1 LTLPVDFLNSPSH
14 RKSTNKHERAISI
27 LLETILHTMADR
39 KRTVTIRFPKPDVV
53 PPVYLAGSFSD
64 PAWQPQEM
72 QYTVDEEHGTTEYHK
87 EVEVIEGKEY
97 QYKFRIGDG
106 DWWLLNE
113 DSPTGK
119 SLLCNGALCTLA
131 LHTRDREY
139 LQIG

>member
-1 LTLPVDFLNSPSH
+1 
-14 RKSTNKHERAISI
+14 
-27 LLETILHTMADR
+27 MADQ
-39 KRTVTIRFPKPDVV
+39 KRTWTIRFPKSDVV

-87 EVEVIEGKEY
+87 EVEVEEGKEY

-119 SLLCNGALCTLA
+119 SPFVQRRA
-131 LHTRDREY
+131 LHSRVVYASSGISADRLNNLY
-139 LQIG
+139 SNR